1 MWFNVGVTEKVG
13 VAPHATGREWE
24 SEGRPRPATPRPRP
38 ATPRPRPATPG
49 LGSGAEGHRGL
60 GRSIFSSSLG
70 WPPATRTRPSALV
83 LPRCWRRGA
92 LPSKP
97 VAISA

>member
-13 VAPHATGREWE
+13 VAPHARGREWE
-24 SEGRPRPATPRPRP
+24 SEGRPRPATSRPRP

-70 WPPATRTRPSALV
+70 WPPATRTRPSALD

-92 LPSKP
+92 LTSKP